1 VISPE
6 IYKLNSLTK
15 GGECIIM
22 RIFCAS
28 KAAELEAELVENGI
42 LFEHPNEDLQ
52 QFLVSD
58 DDADTIDAIARKM
71 GINVYLK
78 DDYVTEE
85 DILGNRESEL
95 D

>member
-1 VISPE
+1 V
-6 IYKLNSLTK
+6 
-15 GGECIIM
+15 
-22 RIFCAS
+22 RIFYTL

-42 LFEHPNEDLQ
+42 RFEHPNEDLQ

-58 DDADTIDAIARKM
+58 DDVDTIDAIARKM
-71 GINVYLK
+71 GINVYMK

-85 DILGNRESEL
+85 DVLGNREYEL

>member
-1 VISPE
+1 V
-6 IYKLNSLTK
+6 
-15 GGECIIM
+15 
-22 RIFCAS
+22 RIFYSS

-42 LFEHPNEDLQ
+42 RFEHPNEDLQ

-58 DDADTIDAIARKM
+58 DDVDTIDAIARKM
-71 GINVYLK
+71 GINVYVK

-85 DILGNRESEL
+85 DVLGNRESEL

>member
-1 VISPE
+1 V
-6 IYKLNSLTK
+6 
-15 GGECIIM
+15 
-22 RIFCAS
+22 RIFYTL

-42 LFEHPNEDLQ
+42 RFEHLNEDLQ

-58 DDADTIDAIARKM
+58 DDVDTIDTIARKM
-71 GINVYLK
+71 GINVYIK

-85 DILGNRESEL
+85 DVLGNRESEL

>member
-1 VISPE
+1 
-6 IYKLNSLTK
+6 
-15 GGECIIM
+15 M
-22 RIFCAS
+22 RIFYTL

-42 LFEHPNEDLQ
+42 RFEHPNEDLQ

-58 DDADTIDAIARKM
+58 DDVDTIDAIAKKM
-71 GINVYLK
+71 GINVYIK

-85 DILGNRESEL
+85 DVLGDRESEL

>member
-1 VISPE
+1 
-6 IYKLNSLTK
+6 
-15 GGECIIM
+15 M
-22 RIFCAS
+22 RIFYAS

-58 DDADTIDAIARKM
+58 VDVDTIDVIARKM
-71 GINVYLK
+71 GINVYMK

-85 DILGNRESEL
+85 DVLGNRESEL

>member
-1 VISPE
+1 V
-6 IYKLNSLTK
+6 
-15 GGECIIM
+15 
-22 RIFCAS
+22 RIFYTS

-42 LFEHPNEDLQ
+42 SFEHPNEDLQ

-58 DDADTIDAIARKM
+58 DDVDTIDAIARKM
-71 GINVYLK
+71 GINVYMK

-85 DILGNRESEL
+85 DVLGNRESEL

>member
-1 VISPE
+1 M
-6 IYKLNSLTK
+6 K
-15 GGECIIM
+15 
-22 RIFCAS
+22 IFYAS

-42 LFEHPNEDLQ
+42 RFEHPNEDLQ

-58 DDADTIDAIARKM
+58 DDVDMVDALARKM

-85 DILGNRESEL
+85 DVLGNRESEL
-95 D
+95 N

>member
-1 VISPE
+1 V
-6 IYKLNSLTK
+6 
-15 GGECIIM
+15 
-22 RIFCAS
+22 RIFYAS

-58 DDADTIDAIARKM
+58 DDVDTIDAIARKL

-85 DILGNRESEL
+85 DVLGDRESEL

>member
-1 VISPE
+1 V
-6 IYKLNSLTK
+6 
-15 GGECIIM
+15 
-22 RIFCAS
+22 RIFYAS

-42 LFEHPNEDLQ
+42 RFEHPNEDLQ

-58 DDADTIDAIARKM
+58 DDVDTIDAIARKT
-71 GINVYLK
+71 GINVYMK

-85 DILGNRESEL
+85 DVLGNRESEL

>member
-1 VISPE
+1 
-6 IYKLNSLTK
+6 
-15 GGECIIM
+15 M
-22 RIFCAS
+22 RIFFAS
-28 KAAELEAELVENGI
+28 KSEELEAELIENGI

-58 DDADTIDAIARKM
+58 DDVDTVDELARKI
-71 GINVYLK
+71 GIYVYVK

-85 DILGNRESEL
+85 DVLGDREKER